1 MKKTP
6 NLKVRLVILYIWS
19 FIASIAPLLVCFIIN
34 WNKYTKSPGDTVKLC
49 AGGIILVLFLFLKVV
64 GKIKMPRRIV
74 LFGVVFILVYLLQ
87 AILNDLLILSGMALM
102 GEFLDCL
109 LFQRAIKVTKENI
122 LVGKTADAT
131 ATQVEQV
138 IQKYIGR
145 M

>member
-1 MKKTP
+1 M
-6 NLKVRLVILYIWS
+6 
-19 FIASIAPLLVCFIIN
+19 
-34 WNKYTKSPGDTVKLC
+34 
-49 AGGIILVLFLFLKVV
+49 
-64 GKIKMPRRIV
+64 

>member
-34 WNKYTKSPGDTVKLC
+34 WDKYTKTPGDTVKLC

-87 AILNDLLILSGMALM
+87 AILNDLLILSGMALI

-131 ATQVEQV
+131 AAQVEQV

>member
-87 AILNDLLILSGMALM
+87 AILNDLLILSGMALI

-131 ATQVEQV
+131 AAQVEQV